1 MSRVFIPDISI
12 LTKEEWRER
21 RKAGI
26 GGSDVGII
34 LGMSKY
40 MSAFELFYNKI
51 GSFVEKKETEESEIT
66 KEIGTRLEDLVA
78 DIFQRKYPSIQVVED
93 NTMYQH
99 DKYPFMLANFDRRLI
114 LPDGRAAILEC
125 KTVTNSSEWES
136 TDFCQGINGK
146 CPLTYE
152 YQVRHYMS
160 VADVDLAI
168 VVGLDLL
175 TKKCFFVYVFRDLKV
190 EQMMIAAEK
199 RFWDLVEA
207 RKLPTYDQ
215 LFQNLS
221 KDAREDAFKR
231 FYGANHAV
239 NYYVQQKD
247 EIDILNKINDLIT
260 IQQFYSS
267 EMQKAK
273 EEKEELAVQLFM
285 LCESRSGA
293 KPDRVELSRSNGEI
307 SVNQYIS
314 ISSGTSVNF
323 NSAEFIKEYN
333 QVFDN
338 SLAEDIDET
347 TAILL
352 CQRDMPDRLGKFIT
366 IQNKSGKFYFSKRKT
381 RVEKPKKKKIVED

>member
-1 MSRVFIPDISI
+1 MGKVFIPDISI

-34 LGMSKY
+34 LGLSKY
-40 MSAFELFYNKI
+40 MSAFDLFYNKI
-51 GSFVEKKETEESEIT
+51 GAKIEKKETEASEIT
-66 KEIGTRLEDLVA
+66 KEIGSRLEDLVA
-78 DIFQRKYPSIQVVED
+78 DIFQRKYPSIQVLED

-99 DKYPFMLANFDRRLI
+99 EEYPFMLANFDRRLV
-114 LPDGRAAILEC
+114 LPDGRFAILEC

-136 TDFCQGINGK
+136 TDFCQGIEGK
-146 CPLTYE
+146 CPLSYE
-152 YQVRHYMS
+152 YQVRHYMA

-168 VVGLDLL
+168 VIGLDLL
-175 TKKCFFVYVFRDLKV
+175 TKKCYIVYIFRDLEV
-190 EQMMIAAEK
+190 ECMMIAAEE
-199 RFWDLVEA
+199 RFWNLVEA

-215 LFQNLS
+215 LFLNLA
-221 KDAREDAFKR
+221 KDARADAFKR
-231 FYGANHAV
+231 FYGADKEV

-247 EIDILNKINDLIT
+247 EIDLLNKINDLMT
-260 IQQFYSS
+260 IQQFHAA

-285 LCESRSGA
+285 MCQSRAGK
-293 KPDRVELSRSNGEI
+293 KPDKIELSRSNGQI

-314 ISSGTSVNF
+314 MSNGAVVDFDIN
-323 NSAEFIKEYN
+323 EFVKDYN

-338 SLAEDIDET
+338 SLPENIDEA
-347 TAILL
+347 TAIML

-366 IQNKSGKFYFSKRKT
+366 IHNKSGKFYFSKRKT
-381 RVEKPKKKKIVED
+381 RVEKPKKMKVVED